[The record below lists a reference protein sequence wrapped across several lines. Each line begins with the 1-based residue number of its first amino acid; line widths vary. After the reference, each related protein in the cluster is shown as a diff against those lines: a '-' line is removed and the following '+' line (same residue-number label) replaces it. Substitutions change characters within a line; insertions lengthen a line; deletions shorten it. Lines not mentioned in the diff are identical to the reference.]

1 MRNDHTTPEIAIDA
15 PQEWEA
21 ELDRLEAEGR
31 QPAGDSR
38 LLVLWNIR
46 LMARLIA
53 DHADRARTAKSNRD
67 RVAFADSVTR
77 LTHALRQLRK
87 QARAESG
94 TNGVPSKVEIHGW
107 DPEPHAMNRT
117 VDGLAPNAAPMPD
130 SVKPK

>member
-15 PQEWEA
+15 PQDWEI

-31 QPAGDSR
+31 LPGGDSR

-46 LMARLIA
+46 LITRLMS
-53 DHADRARTAKSNRD
+53 DHAERAKSAKSNRD
-67 RVAFADSVTR
+67 RVAFGDSVTR

-94 TNGVPSKVEIHGW
+94 TNGVPSRVELHGW
-107 DPEPHAMNRT
+107 EPERHAIART
-117 VDGLAPNAAPMPD
+117 VDGLAIDAKPMPE
-130 SVKPK
+130 SLKVK